1 MIKLSDDL
9 CIEAVRM
16 SKNSDQVSEERLEL
30 YKKLLDTHP
39 EIELKGGMKLPYTSH
54 NGNMYTMLSKDGRI
68 GIRLGKED
76 FKVFIEKYDAIQFKN
91 YGANMREYV
100 EVPESL
106 LENMEELAPYLA
118 KSHEYV
124 QTLKP
129 KPKKKWNLYQ

>member
-1 MIKLSDDL
+1 
-9 CIEAVRM
+9 M

-39 EIELKGGMKLPYTSH
+39 EIDLKGGMKLPYTSH

-76 FKVFIEKYDAIQFKN
+76 FKAFIEKYDAIQFKN

-106 LENMEELAPYLA
+106 LENLEELAPYLA

-129 KPKKKWNLYQ
+129 KPTKK